1 MFDIYLLQDLMAKKG
16 DDNVEGYW
24 VKYKKEQTGEVEQVF
39 IGEVQYLFLHVPKT
53 GGTYVSR
60 NKGVLT
66 PIFDLNHA
74 VLVNTPYTGNPDYPP
89 VPGYSPDMRMDISLV
104 NKPYRLCFATVRNP
118 YDWFVSYWFHV
129 KTNLLDHNYMIAQ
142 NTFNAFVH
150 AIAERDKGWPSNRQL
165 LYFAFF
171 SYEGN
176 FIVDRLIHQE
186 NLDAELA
193 EFSNES
199 RDLWYKKSENKPKVS
214 EGRNP
219 DYRAYYSTSLVDL
232 VKNIWGRDLYLFG
245 YDYENGKVKGIF
257 DKVIDNELK
266 NKVKYI
272 WDTDTLIFD

>member
-1 MFDIYLLQDLMAKKG
+1 MFGIYLLQDLMSKKG
-16 DDNVEGYW
+16 NDNVEGYW
-24 VKYKKEQTGEVEQVF
+24 IKYKREATDEVEQVF

-53 GGTYVSR
+53 GGTYVAR

-66 PIFDLNHA
+66 PIFDMNHA
-74 VLVNTPYTGNPDYPP
+74 VLAEMPYTGNPDYPP
-89 VPGYSPDMRMDISLV
+89 TPGYSSDMRMDISLV

-129 KTNLLDHNYMIAQ
+129 KADPLNPDYIWAQ
-142 NTFNAFVH
+142 KGFDSFVRMLAEKNT
-150 AIAERDKGWPSNRQL
+150 GWPSNRQL

-186 NLDAELA
+186 NLDTELD
-193 EFSNES
+193 EFANES
-199 RDLWYKKSENKPKVS
+199 KDLWYQKSDNKPKVS
-214 EGRNP
+214 IGRNL
-219 DYRAYYSTSLVDL
+219 DYRPYYSDPLVEL
-232 VKNIWGRDLYLFG
+232 VKKVWGRDLYLFG
-245 YDYENGKVKGIF
+245 YDYENGKVRGIF

-272 WDTDTLIFD
+272 WDTDKLILD